1 VSGAGELLGV
11 LLVRQPCVAVLQPH
25 VYPPCVAPRSVV
37 SDPLPTASAA
47 ETVALMLPPRTEV
60 KGFVGESS
68 ARVVGW
74 GWEKPRD
81 YLLTRDPT
89 WGSVGGSLRV
99 LLLM

>member
-1 VSGAGELLGV
+1 
-11 LLVRQPCVAVLQPH
+11 
-25 VYPPCVAPRSVV
+25 
-37 SDPLPTASAA
+37 
-47 ETVALMLPPRTEV
+47 MLPPRTEV